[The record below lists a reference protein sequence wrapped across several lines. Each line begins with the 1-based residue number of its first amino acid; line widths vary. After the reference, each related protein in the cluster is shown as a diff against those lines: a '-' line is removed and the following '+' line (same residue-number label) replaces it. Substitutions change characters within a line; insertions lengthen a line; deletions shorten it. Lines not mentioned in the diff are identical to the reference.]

1 MIHLALTKIQATKQI
16 FKRLLFTAILLVAV
30 GFGFWGWQDY
40 RDSRLVAHGLKGIN
54 IGDGESE
61 VKFKYA
67 GFVEDGVRHSR
78 GRTFY
83 ILMNEEQRLFVH
95 LENKRVVAI
104 AYYCNLD
111 YDEFK
116 INEIGCGDSGE
127 DIIKRFGRD
136 KVLMLCN
143 EDSNANGIR
152 QYSLYE
158 LYQAAYMLQ
167 HNKIGLIS
175 VAQRDWLKGSA
186 WSACDS

>member
-1 MIHLALTKIQATKQI
+1 MRFFRYSLV
-16 FKRLLFTAILLVAV
+16 TAILLVAV
-30 GFGFWGWQDY
+30 GFGFWSWQDY
-40 RDSRLVAHGLKGIN
+40 RDSRLVVHGLKGIN
-54 IGDGESE
+54 VGDSESD

-67 GFVEDGVRHSR
+67 GFIEDGVRHDK

-83 ILMNEEQRLFVH
+83 IFRNEERRLIVH
-95 LENKRVVAI
+95 LENKRVVAV
-104 AYYCNLD
+104 AYYCDLN

-127 DIIKRFGRD
+127 DIIKRFSRD
-136 KVLMLCN
+136 KVLVLCD

-158 LYQAAYMLQ
+158 HYQAAYMLQ

-175 VAQRDWLKGSA
+175 VAQRDWLKGTA